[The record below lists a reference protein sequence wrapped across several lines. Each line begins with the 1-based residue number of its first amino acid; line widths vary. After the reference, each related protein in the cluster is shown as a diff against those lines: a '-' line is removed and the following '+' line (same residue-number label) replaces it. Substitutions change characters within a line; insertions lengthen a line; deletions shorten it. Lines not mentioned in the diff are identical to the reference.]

1 MSERDDNIEFDFFD
15 DDQATQETA
24 VGDRGGSRRGGPRR
38 PLRAPTGITPLL
50 RLIGLVA
57 FAILIV
63 VLLVFWAQSCRG
75 ASKREAYRDY
85 MKGVTEVARSS
96 DEIGRDLTRLLT
108 SPRVRQASL
117 ETSLSRLAE
126 RQRQVV
132 RAARRVDSPGRLRP
146 QHEAVVEALQFR
158 VSGLRGLEDAF
169 RQTARSRDAK
179 AAGELL
185 GAQGQRLLTSDVVW
199 DDRFKV
205 PAADELERQKIRGVQ
220 VPDSNFVSNGDL
232 FSASGIRQ
240 VWRRIHGGATTGGT
254 PCKPRGTGIVSL
266 RALPQNAELS
276 QDDVTTVIAST
287 NLAFQATIKD
297 TGCSQEVRVRVT
309 LTIPKSPEPI
319 VLQRVIDIIN
329 PGQEKTVTFRNIGQ
343 PPFDFQ
349 SSVKLDV
356 QPVSDQ
362 ETNTTNNSAE
372 YPVVFSLED

>member
-24 VGDRGGSRRGGPRR
+24 IGDRGGGRRGGPRR

-63 VLLVFWAQSCRG
+63 VLLVFWVQSCRG
-75 ASKREAYRDY
+75 ASKREGYQGY
-85 MKGVTEVARSS
+85 MKDVTDVAESS
-96 DEIGRDLTRLLT
+96 DEIGRDLARLLT
-108 SPRVRQASL
+108 SPRVRQANL
-117 ETSLSRLAE
+117 ETSLSRLAA

-132 RAARRVDSPGRLRP
+132 RAAQRVDSPGRLRP

-158 VSGLRGLEDAF
+158 VSGLSGLEDAF

-205 PAADELERQKIRGVQ
+205 PAADELERQKIGGVP
-220 VPDSNFVSNGDL
+220 VPDSNFVSNQDL
-232 FSASGIRQ
+232 FGASGIRQ

-266 RALPQNAELS
+266 RALPQNEELS
-276 QDDVTTVIAST
+276 EDDVTTVIAST
-287 NLAFQATIKD
+287 DLAFRATIED

-319 VLQRVIDIIN
+319 VLQRMIDIIN
-329 PGQEKTVTFRNIGQ
+329 PGQQKTVTFRNIGQ

-362 ETNTTNNSAE
+362 ETNTSNNSAE
-372 YPVVFSLED
+372 YPVVFSLQD